1 METGPRF
8 IVPSDGLEKPG
19 SESVTLVYKAS
30 DITTALQ
37 RILYLRKIQNEF
49 QLLQMTLMYV
59 FVTLNLN
66 TSLFIV

>member
-8 IVPSDGLEKPG
+8 IVPSDGLEKPE

-66 TSLFIV
+66 TSLFLV